1 MNAAYN
7 PYLAGNPLSNS
18 NSSSGQR
25 PSSAGATR
33 SSSRGFGY
41 NRNAGGSNL
50 YNATTNP
57 AGAQHPGGMGGI
69 PNVAINLNNPQ
80 GYYATSNT
88 GNTPYYMTG
97 ATNVASSQQQAQ
109 QAAQQAAQQRPLS
122 AGYARSSNAN
132 SNNGSNNNNNNN
144 VAAGFG
150 AAMTI
155 NGLGTAPVATAA
167 APAVHGG
174 GYYSS
179 ATPGNANAANASI
192 GYNPYNTNL
201 SAAVQKQQ
209 QRPMSAGATSSNAGG
224 RVVMPTQPMTLQQ
237 YQQLQQQQQQMLQQQ
252 QQQQQQMQQQMQQQQ
267 QQQQQSNR
275 PQSSSASSK
284 LRQALDLSHK
294 LDASVQPQPGIS
306 NNNNNNNNNSNNMMP
321 MANGHNNNNSNNG
334 IAPTNMRAQGGQGA
348 MPLHQHMQMN
358 IAELTGLDGELV
370 QKLAD
375 EAIAAHSNKH
385 ANTKSKTNLNV
396 QMPTAQMLAGGNDV
410 HNDLDED
417 GGRGGM
423 MMMMT
428 EGGGGGGGALG
439 EEQMM
444 GGLDADDDEGFD
456 DMVLGTEGVITPS
469 TAGNM
474 STAGM
479 KRAPAAVLAAY
490 STGGMNNH
498 IGQGAEGEEMDGRPM
513 PMNMMQP
520 SQQTVATTTA
530 ASTSEW
536 TMNNNTMM
544 MMSSAQALSSTS
556 QVRNTSM
563 DSFSN
568 LSNGVIID
576 PEAMLHIGL
585 STVPNQFCTKQD
597 ALELKKLLLLSNGVR
612 GGIVPSSSAVMD
624 MYMVGKVVGVGSY
637 GKVRCAWHRLTGSK
651 IAIKTYDKAR
661 LKDPAHWKRVYSEIK
676 IMESISHPRISRL
689 YEAVETPKRMH
700 LIMECLDGGNLC
712 SYVKAKRRLSED
724 ESRKIFV
731 QILQAIDYL
740 HNTLSVAHR
749 DVKLEN
755 VLFVGNASNPSS
767 SNASASNGASAAAA
781 EVTSNGF
788 KGDVKLIDFGFSTV
802 CPPGKKLKVFCGTP
816 SYMAPEIVR
825 RVEYEG
831 KPVDIWSLGILL
843 YALLCGCFPFRAKAY
858 PDLYRRIARG
868 TFTIPDELSPA
879 VKDLLRQLLTVD
891 PDQRITSAQVLK
903 HPWLASQVPIQNQ
916 NVERLRQE
924 MTILISEKPQDDVD
938 EHVLVEM
945 VQFGLSKEEIL
956 RLILSKTHASV
967 ATLYYLMLDVT
978 VQRRRMLGS
987 TSNKGTA
994 AASSSS
1000 SSTAVRATKVITGG
1014 ASSSSSAGT
1023 NNTNNNSNNNL
1034 MMTMMNAKGVVIPGQ
1049 GGLGVL
1055 ANGNVMMAGNSN
1067 NNYNHNNNTS
1077 TATSN
1082 ATNGMSK
1089 PRPSSANPLTS
1100 YQNQYSQQAQGGT
1113 PAFQGM
1119 PGQQNPLLAPNPFLN
1134 NAAHVYTG
1142 SNPAASQQQQQRYA
1156 RPKSASST
1164 TQRTAAASSS
1174 SSSSNTATNT
1184 SIPIGMTLNTNM
1196 LYASNAAGQVASGH
1210 NNGVMMSNGAILAGG
1225 GGGGGGQAQ
1234 VHSTS
1239 GLFTNQQQIPQRPL
1253 SAYALRR

>member
-1 MNAAYN
+1 MRGRTSDRNSSNGNSSNANTAATSNTAYN
-7 PYLAGNPLSNS
+7 PYLAGNPFGNA
-18 NSSSGQR
+18 NTSSSGRR

-33 SSSRGFGY
+33 SSSRSFGY
-41 NRNAGGSNL
+41 NRSGGSHLFNTAA
-50 YNATTNP
+50 NSAGTAHVATNNN
-57 AGAQHPGGMGGI
+57 MG
-69 PNVAINLNNPQ
+69 N
-80 GYYATSNT
+80 
-88 GNTPYYMTG
+88 NTPYYMAG
-97 ATNVASSQQQAQ
+97 ATNVASSQPLHQQ
-109 QAAQQAAQQRPLS
+109 QAAQQQQRPSS
-122 AGYARSSNAN
+122 AGYTRGSSF
-132 SNNGSNNNNNNN
+132 NNNN

-155 NGLGTAPVATAA
+155 NGLGSPAVAPT
-167 APAVHGG
+167 VHGG
-174 GYYSS
+174 GYYAS
-179 ATPGNANAANASI
+179 ATSANANASSANA
-192 GYNPYNTNL
+192 GYHPNNTNL
-201 SAAVQKQQ
+201 SAAAQNKQPQQQQQ
-209 QRPMSAGATSSNAGG
+209 QRPMSAGATSTSGG

-237 YQQLQQQQQQMLQQQ
+237 YQQLQQQQQQ
-252 QQQQQQMQQQMQQQQ
+252 
-267 QQQQQSNR
+267 SHR
-275 PQSSSASSK
+275 PQSSASSK
-284 LRQALDLSHK
+284 LQQALNLSQK
-294 LDASVQPQPGIS
+294 LDATAQSQPGMHIGINKTLPMNNS
-306 NNNNNNNNNSNNMMP
+306 NNNNNINNNNNNNNSNAP
-321 MANGHNNNNSNNG
+321 ASNNL
-334 IAPTNMRAQGGQGA
+334 RSGGQGNV
-348 MPLHQHMQMN
+348 PLHQQIPMN
-358 IAELTGLDGELV
+358 IAELTGLGGDLV

-375 EAIAAHSNKH
+375 ESAAAHSNKTSN
-385 ANTKSKTNLNV
+385 AKSKTNLSMQV
-396 QMPTAQMLAGGNDV
+396 PTAQMMTTGNEKN
-410 HNDLDED
+410 NDLED
-417 GGRGGM
+417 DGPGGM
-423 MMMMT
+423 MNMVMMD
-428 EGGGGGGGALG
+428 GAGAHG
-439 EEQMM
+439 EKQMM
-444 GGLDADDDEGFD
+444 DGLDVDDDEGFY

-469 TAGNM
+469 TAGNL

-479 KRAPAAVLAAY
+479 KRAPAAVLAAH
-490 STGGMNNH
+490 STGGMNNY
-498 IGQGAEGEEMDGRPM
+498 IGQGAEAEEMDGRPM
-513 PMNMMQP
+513 SMMNMMQP
-520 SQQTVATTTA
+520 SQQTVATTA

-536 TMNNNTMM
+536 TMNNTTMM

-576 PEAMLHIGL
+576 PEAMIHIGL

-712 SYVKAKRRLSED
+712 SYVKAKRRLNED

-755 VLFVGNASNPSS
+755 VLFVGNASTPSS
-767 SNASASNGASAAAA
+767 SNASTSHGTTATTA
-781 EVTSNGF
+781 EVSSNGF
-788 KGDVKLIDFGFSTV
+788 EGDIKLIDFGFSTV

-825 RVEYEG
+825 RVEYDG

-868 TFTIPDELSPA
+868 TFTIPDELSSA
-879 VKDLLRQLLTVD
+879 VKDLLRQLLTAD

-903 HPWLASQVPIQNQ
+903 HPWLSSQVPIQNQ

-924 MTILISEKPQDDVD
+924 MTILISEKPQNDVD
-938 EHVLVEM
+938 EHVLTEM

-967 ATLYYLMLDVT
+967 ATLYYLMLDIT
-978 VQRRRMLGS
+978 VQRRRKLGPS
-987 TSNKGTA
+987 PSNKPSAT
-994 AASSSS
+994 
-1000 SSTAVRATKVITGG
+1000 STVRGTKVVNGATFLSTGHG
-1014 ASSSSSAGT
+1014 KPAV
-1023 NNTNNNSNNNL
+1023 
-1034 MMTMMNAKGVVIPGQ
+1034 MNAKGVLVPGQ

-1055 ANGNVMMAGNSN
+1055 ANTNTMNMTGNA
-1067 NNYNHNNNTS
+1067 
-1077 TATSN
+1077 ATSSI
-1082 ATNGMSK
+1082 NGVAK

-1100 YQNQYSQQAQGGT
+1100 YQHQYHQPPQQSPHAFQAT
-1113 PAFQGM
+1113 PA
-1119 PGQQNPLLAPNPFLN
+1119 PPTNPLLVPNPFLH
-1134 NAAHVYTG
+1134 NAAAGIHAQAYAG
-1142 SNPAASQQQQQRYA
+1142 SSSGAQHT

-1164 TQRTAAASSS
+1164 QRPSSS
-1174 SSSSNTATNT
+1174 AHMNV
-1184 SIPIGMTLNTNM
+1184 PLGMTLNTNL
-1196 LYASNAAGQVASGH
+1196 LYATNTPVPVAAGH
-1210 NNGVMMSNGAILAGG
+1210 NGPGISNGGILT
-1225 GGGGGGQAQ
+1225 GGGQAGQ
-1234 VHSTS
+1234 HVHSTS
-1239 GLFTNQQQIPQRPL
+1239 GMFTNHQIPQRPP
-1253 SAYALRR
+1253 SAHALRR